1 MVKNECSGMHKF
13 GPFSTDNN
21 YTYYRVCLICGN
33 RSEYPLD
40 PKITKEC
47 EKQKITNLMIEIIKT
62 KNKSMISDENYF
74 LELVACLFDSI
85 SYIYLCSEEM
95 NSILL
100 NVDPE
105 YCHLL
110 KNKEEQDKIIN
121 SLHELNDD
129 YNEYYETRYNL
140 IKDAATY
147 FKDYFDNY
155 NNEIRGIYDEEL
167 CNELDERYSAIKY
180 RFNLEII
187 NMLAENN
194 SIVYGA
200 GNLKRN

>member
-1 MVKNECSGMHKF
+1 MVKNECSGMHKM
-13 GPFSTDNN
+13 GPFNKTDDNK
-21 YTYYRVCLICGN
+21 YYRFCLKCGK

-40 PKITKEC
+40 PKFTKEC
-47 EKQKITNLMIEIIKT
+47 EKQEITNLMIEIIKT
-62 KNKSMISDENYF
+62 KKKSMISDENYF

-85 SYIYLCSEEM
+85 SYIHLYSEEM
-95 NSILL
+95 NSMLL

-105 YCHLL
+105 YCRLL
-110 KNKEEQDKIIN
+110 KTREEQDEFIK
-121 SLHELNDD
+121 SLRKLNYD
-129 YNEYYETRYNL
+129 YNIGDEIRYNL
-140 IKDAATY
+140 INEAATY
-147 FKDYFDNY
+147 FEDYFDNY

-167 CNELDERYSAIKY
+167 CYKLDERCKAIKNG
-180 RFNLEII
+180 FDLEIT